1 MQVFIKSKSKDTRI
15 CIVVCSI
22 SIGILIAI
30 FSPIIMLFFFTF
42 HPPEHIVE
50 KDNKKYVVYVHA
62 FLDTRVEYYDYVNF
76 FIRGTTKR
84 IEDNYDNLGID
95 VLQEEHEGLYSPD
108 YTYYYNDE
116 GRIINESHY
125 IKHNNDISNKN
136 NEKSDKEQRNIQ
148 YEESKTIIPRKSDN
162 VLYKKEIGENIVIRV
177 RNLGAILG
185 QRSVVQVEKSTNGGK
200 IFEKMTEN
208 EVTIHNGAE
217 FIFID
222 ENIGF
227 INDFGFSGTGGDNR
241 FFVVTTDGGRTFANA
256 NVIHPDSI
264 EEKNLIERKE
274 KGTYVKKGKDVNEF
288 FLIQRKYKTGI
299 FSHNTALYFYNLTDR
314 TPLKYDLTFKNNI
327 RVNNEM
333 IEPHYIREDKYEN
346 GLTKMEMPDGTTIK
360 LYNMERTII
369 DILRDRN
376 KTDLQIF
383 NTAMNEYI
391 RKKEKNL
398 IKLSQYAKE
407 FKVENILKKYMEVLL

>member
-1 MQVFIKSKSKDTRI
+1 MTEEFKSFIKDCKKSIMFYTISYFIIFMLLKLIVNLLGLEFIQYIYDFSIIAIAIGVIAKIMQVFIKSKSKDTRI

-50 KDNKKYVVYVHA
+50 KDNKKYVAYVHA

-95 VLQEEHEGLYSPD
+95 ILQEEHEGLYSPD

-125 IKHNNDISNKN
+125 IKQNNDISNKN

-162 VLYKKEIGENIVIRV
+162 VLYKKEIGENMVIRV

-200 IFEKMTEN
+200 TFEKMTEN
-208 EVTIHNGAE
+208 EVSIHNGAE

-227 INDFGFSGTGGDNR
+227 INDFGLAGTGGDNK
-241 FFVVTTDGGRTFANA
+241 FFVVTTDGGRTFFNA

-264 EEKNLIERKE
+264 EEKNLLV
-274 KGTYVKKGKDVNEF
+274 KGLPY
-288 FLIQRKYKTGI
+288 
-299 FSHNTALYFYNLTDR
+299 
-314 TPLKYDLTFKNNI
+314 
-327 RVNNEM
+327 M
-333 IEPHYIREDKYEN
+333 EN
-346 GLTKMEMPDGTTIK
+346 GK
-360 LYNMERTII
+360 LKLEVYTLNHAKNPERTYY
-369 DILRDRN
+369 
-376 KTDLQIF
+376 IF
-383 NTAMNEYI
+383 YSNDNGLNWNLEG
-391 RKKEKNL
+391 EKD
-398 IKLSQYAKE
+398 
-407 FKVENILKKYMEVLL
+407 